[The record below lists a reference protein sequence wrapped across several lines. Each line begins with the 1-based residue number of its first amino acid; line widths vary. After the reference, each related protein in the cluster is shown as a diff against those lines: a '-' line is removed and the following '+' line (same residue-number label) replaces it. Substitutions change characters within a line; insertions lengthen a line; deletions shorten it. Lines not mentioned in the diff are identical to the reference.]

1 MSYYI
6 YSIAYRIS
14 DEIKAKKEAEK
25 PYWWEHLHPEIKEKP
40 IEEIDKMITD
50 AGISPEKLAEMT
62 KHEKYMAVSEGCYVV
77 DCREAEKELSQMEAL
92 KKELERSKTS
102 FIPQNTGSFGI
113 PQQQEEFK
121 AIEFGKTCEIPITS
135 ANSPSA
141 NPFGSAS
148 PTLNSAPSHMEE
160 SSFTSPMKSS
170 SMDIDDEHL
179 SIMSSNI
186 SDDDLNQPSNSSPF
200 GQSFGSGNDMD
211 MGGGGNM
218 GGGSNSPEVRKYAQ
232 SIVRQTVQQ
241 INHKA
246 DEIPDDVALMKEQE
260 LLQAVINEL
269 QSLR

>member
-77 DCREAEKELSQMEAL
+77 DSREAEKELSQMEAL

-113 PQQQEEFK
+113 PQQQQEFK
-121 AIEFGKTCEIPITS
+121 AIEFGKTGEVPITPI
-135 ANSPSA
+135 ATTPA
-141 NPFGSAS
+141 FNPMD
-148 PTLNSAPSHMEE
+148 SHIEE
-160 SSFTSPMKSS
+160 SSFTSPMKSPN
-170 SMDIDDEHL
+170 MDIDDEHL
-179 SIMSSNI
+179 NIMSSNI
-186 SDDDLNQPSNSSPF
+186 NDDDLNGSNDSF
-200 GQSFGSGNDMD
+200 GQSNNGGNDMGISMGS
-211 MGGGGNM
+211 MGGGM
-218 GGGSNSPEVRKYAQ
+218 GAASSPEVRKYAQ

-269 QSLR
+269 QTLK